1 VSLSAS
7 SNLPIDAND
16 AVQNFLR
23 SLGTGN
29 PQPAQQQQ
37 STLFTTLSD
46 LLSPETLI
54 QTLPAL
60 PESRINELLSN
71 LPPQILQLA
80 SQSSSDNE
88 LSLDDPPSTESTAI
102 SPDTVIAS
110 LSLEQ
115 KKTVLKR
122 VFRSP
127 QLHQSL
133 GSLTM
138 ALRDG
143 GLPMVSEALK
153 IEVANG
159 GFVRGSG
166 MPLGDGTAVEAFL
179 DGVKKTVE
187 KEGKNEGGE
196 GSMDTD

>member
-1 VSLSAS
+1 MSFSAS
-7 SNLPIDAND
+7 SDLPTDANA

-29 PQPAQQQQ
+29 PRQPQQQQ

-54 QTLPAL
+54 QTLPSL

-80 SQSSSDNE
+80 SQSPPEEAIFQDDLPSSD
-88 LSLDDPPSTESTAI
+88 DTVV
-102 SPDTVIAS
+102 SPDVVIAS
-110 LSLEQ
+110 LSLRQ
-115 KKTVLKR
+115 KKSVLQR

-159 GFVRGSG
+159 GMVRGSG
-166 MPLGDGTAVEAFL
+166 MPLGDGVAVEAFL
-179 DGVKKTVE
+179 EGVKSTVE
-187 KEGKNEGGE
+187 KEEKSEGGE